1 MLTEILICEVQ
12 LKLHKIFPDYLT
24 QKLQMVAQNPA
35 LSVKK
40 KNLQISKREISHVIL
55 DFQFCLKYHQAFCDY
70 TCLIRTHPSFLIP
83 VAL

>member
-55 DFQFCLKYHQAFCDY
+55 DF
-70 TCLIRTHPSFLIP
+70 
-83 VAL
+83 